1 MIRVLSNARG
11 PIWVTSSVADSDGKK
26 TEEGMTMSTLETHSN
41 LVATANPPE
50 AQNLMSA
57 TTQEASDIVTNCTI

>member
-11 PIWVTSSVADSDGKK
+11 PIWVTSSVADGDGKK
-26 TEEGMTMSTLETHSN
+26 TEEGLTMSTLEPHSN
-41 LVATANPPE
+41 LVAVANPPE

-57 TTQEASDIVTNCTI
+57 TTQEASDIVTNRTI